1 MEENQ
6 QQPPSI
12 IVNTPKSNRS
22 ATDYIFGIILLG
34 GLGYFGNKLWVKHKA
49 DQEAGKLSTPEDQIA
64 SKIYNSK
71 NWYGDSIDVVFDAA
85 REIASKKLIW
95 KKIADAFK
103 NLYNENIDSY
113 LNFLSA
119 EQKATFFNIFNLT
132 TSSKTTPPP
141 AAQLQFD
148 TKKNPL
154 VFIAKSNVN
163 IRKSPKLL
171 GGGAADVADPLYQV
185 HKSNVVRVVAKDKIL
200 GVATGK
206 SETDNTGTLFY
217 EFTILS
223 FNGTVSKAVTLWAA
237 ASQLTKKEFTYWTQA
252 SDYYS
257 TSLKNN
263 TAAYVLVPELNKA
276 TE

>member
-1 MEENQ
+1 MET
-6 QQPPSI
+6 QQPQSI
-12 IVNTPKSNRS
+12 IVQSASGKRS
-22 ATDYIFGIILLG
+22 VVDYVFGIAIIG
-34 GLGYFGNKLWVKHKA
+34 GALYFGNNWYVKHKA
-49 DQEAGKLSTPEDQIA
+49 EQEAGKLNTPEAQVA

-71 NWYGDSIDVVFDAA
+71 HWYGDSPDVVFDVA

-95 KKIADAFK
+95 KKITDAFK

-132 TSSKTTPPP
+132 TSSQTTPPP

-154 VFIAKSNVN
+154 VFITKSNTN

-171 GGGAADVADPLYQV
+171 GGGAADAIDPLYQT
-185 HKSNVVRVVAKDKIL
+185 HKSNVVRVAPKGKVI

-206 SETDNTGTLFY
+206 SATDNTGTLFY

-223 FNGTVSKAVTLWAA
+223 FNGNVSKAVKLWAA

-257 TSLKNN
+257 SSLKNN